1 MAASLMMEK
10 NMWYKSIFQLN
21 RETAILSHH
30 GIVPEQQWAH
40 STTIQHGSSEKKTSL
55 FAMQD
60 VYLVHKIVVC
70 RSISTARLM
79 VHIFNLEVGE
89 RELESI
95 GNGVVT

>member
-40 STTIQHGSSEKKTSL
+40 TTMPSSSEKKTSL

-79 VHIFNLEVGE
+79 AHIFNLEVGE
-89 RELESI
+89 SWKA
-95 GNGVVT
+95 